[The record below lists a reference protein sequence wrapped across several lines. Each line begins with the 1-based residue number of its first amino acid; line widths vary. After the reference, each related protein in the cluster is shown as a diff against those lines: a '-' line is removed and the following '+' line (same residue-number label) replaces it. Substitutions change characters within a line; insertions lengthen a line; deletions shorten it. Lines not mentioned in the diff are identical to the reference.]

1 MTRLQEAPPPGG
13 DMDSSKA
20 ATRAAT
26 VASAQDDRQG
36 TNPRD
41 ALPTMPSTFQA
52 TFLPAPER
60 VSGIR
65 QSAAIFLRTSG
76 VPDQTVDDVVLLVSE
91 LVTNAVTH
99 GRGEVSLRALAA
111 NGRVAITVSTE
122 SKERAVVRE
131 AGLEDESGRGMFLV
145 AALADTWGIASG
157 MTWCVLRYEP
167 ADSGSVAA

>member
-26 VASAQDDRQG
+26 VASAQDERQG
-36 TNPRD
+36 VNARSAP
-41 ALPTMPSTFQA
+41 PTMPHTFQA

-65 QSAAIFLRTSG
+65 RSAAAFLRTSG
-76 VPDQTVDDVVLLVSE
+76 VPDQTADDVVLLVSE
-91 LVTNAVTH
+91 LVTNAVNH
-99 GRGEVSLRALAA
+99 GRGEVTLRALAA
-111 NGRVAITVSTE
+111 NDRVAVTVSTE

-131 AGLEDESGRGMFLV
+131 AGLDDESGRGMFLV
-145 AALADTWGIASG
+145 GALADTWGITAG

-167 ADSGSVAA
+167 RDGGSVTA